1 MELTKAEQKKEARK
15 AIAKATVKLQQ
26 KRGIYKKK
34 S

>member
-1 MELTKAEQKKEARK
+1 MELTKKEQKKEARK

-26 KRGIYKKK
+26 KQGNYKKK